1 MAQPSRTV
9 KPIYESLWKSYILVR
24 EKRGNHVANFKL
36 CPRTLCSL
44 SQLRVNF
51 QNYIHF
57 LSIKD
62 SYYSSIYQYSMYTFI
77 IKIALISMITKS
89 ASCVFLLSSSLRT
102 RAATF
107 AVETRRSIYIQQL
120 LRDICN
126 VSRKS
131 CLRLA
136 PLSAA

>member
-89 ASCVFLLSSSLRT
+89 ASCVFLLSSSLRMEHERQRLLWKHEEASIFSNFFET
-102 RAATF
+102 YATYREKVAF
-107 AVETRRSIYIQQL
+107 
-120 LRDICN
+120 D
-126 VSRKS
+126 
-131 CLRLA
+131 
-136 PLSAA
+136 